1 MGLTLS
7 GKIQEKLDEKGK
19 TAYWLAKKAGI
30 GFGAL
35 YPLLSGKR
43 TEPTFSTMEKI
54 ADALDV
60 SLDEFRSKEEVE

>member
-7 GKIQEKLDEKGK
+7 DKIQKRLDERGK
-19 TAYWLAKKAGI
+19 TVYWLAKEAGL
-30 GFGAL
+30 GFGSV

>member
-7 GKIQEKLDEKGK
+7 ENIHEKLDEKGK
-19 TAYWLAKKAGI
+19 PAYWLAKKAGI

-43 TEPTFSTMEKI
+43 TEPTFSTMERI

-60 SLDEFRSKEEVE
+60 SLDEFRSKGETD

>member
-7 GKIQEKLDEKGK
+7 KKIQEKLDEKGK
-19 TAYWLAKKAGI
+19 TAYWLAKKADI

-60 SLDEFRSKEEVE
+60 SLDEFRTKEVD